1 MGTYYEIK
9 DPKMSGTETEA
20 NLIKCRKDKSVEKM
34 KKTLYQ
40 QAAGREAPGYRQL
53 STSLGEHVTNSYLH
67 AAIAHRTLWGPYTDV
82 EKNLE
87 ALIEQEHDHAHHSL
101 SEYAKIAREEG
112 FEEIAEAFELMAKV
126 DAEQE
131 KKLADILDKLKSGAI
146 FNKDTEQDWYCQQC
160 GNVSRGAS
168 APESCPLCKA
178 AQRFFEPKGANF
190 STF

>member
-40 QAAGREAPGYRQL
+40 QAAGREAPSYRQL
-53 STSLGEHVTNSYLH
+53 SNFLGEHVTNSYLH

-87 ALIEQEHDHAHHSL
+87 ALIAQEKQQIAAFA
-101 SEYAKIAREEG
+101 EYAQTAREEG
-112 FEEIAEAFELMAKV
+112 FEEAAQAFELMARV
-126 DAEQE
+126 DAAQE
-131 KKLADILDKLKSGAI
+131 TKLTDILKKLRDGTM
-146 FNKDTEQDWYCQQC
+146 FNKGGTLDWYCQQC
-160 GNVSRGAS
+160 GHIHVSVA

-178 AQRFFEPKGANF
+178 PQRFFEPNGANF